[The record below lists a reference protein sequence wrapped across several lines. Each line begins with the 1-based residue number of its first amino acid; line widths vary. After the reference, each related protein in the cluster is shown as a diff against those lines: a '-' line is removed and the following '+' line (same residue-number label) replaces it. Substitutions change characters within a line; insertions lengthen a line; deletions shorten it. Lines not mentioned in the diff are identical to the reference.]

1 LKPYIVFITI
11 VINNKF
17 KLIHKQIPLFLMSLT
32 SKLFSSYLHF
42 KIIKKINLIKKS
54 KFTKFS
60 NYSKINL
67 TKRKIKKFLVKVK
80 IKMSVIHPMNNP
92 VKNFIVEISNKKMQ
106 KTY

>member
-1 LKPYIVFITI
+1 LKTYIVFITI

-32 SKLFSSYLHF
+32 SRLFSSYLHI
-42 KIIKKINLIKKS
+42 KIIKKINMTKKS

-60 NYSKINL
+60 NYSKINS

-80 IKMSVIHPMNNP
+80 IKMIVIHPTNNP
-92 VKNFIVEISNKKMQ
+92 VKNIIVEISNKKNQ